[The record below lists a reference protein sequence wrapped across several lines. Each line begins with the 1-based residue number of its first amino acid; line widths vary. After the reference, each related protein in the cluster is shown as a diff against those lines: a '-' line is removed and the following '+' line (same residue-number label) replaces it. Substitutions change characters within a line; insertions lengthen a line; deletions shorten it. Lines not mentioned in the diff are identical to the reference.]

1 MKFKVTPRNV
11 VREVLFYT
19 VLIAVG
25 IFMALPFVWS
35 LLTSLKVDAE
45 IFSTSWIPTQLT
57 LEHYR
62 EVFRLI
68 PYGRYLLNSLVMAG
82 LGVITNLFL
91 GSLAGYSYARL
102 RFKFKN
108 VFFRTQVASMM
119 IPSIITMIPTYLILR
134 SLPLLGGNNILGQGG
149 YGILNT
155 IWAVVLP
162 WAVGSYAVFM
172 MRQFFLTLP
181 EELAEAARLDGCNEF
196 RIFWQIYLPLCK
208 PALATLAIFTF
219 QAGWNSFLWPM
230 IVLNDPEL
238 KTVQMGLQSFS
249 SNHATNYGPMMAAS
263 IIAMLPMVILFI
275 FAQRYF
281 TQGVAYEGGK

>member
-1 MKFKVTPRNV
+1 MSQRWTARRVI
-11 VREVLFYT
+11 REVIFYLL
-19 VLIAVG
+19 LIAVG

-35 LLTSLKVDAE
+35 LLTSLKVDSE
-45 IFSTSWIPTQLT
+45 IFSTSWIPTRLT
-57 LEHYR
+57 LAHYA
-62 EVFRLI
+62 EVFRLM
-68 PYGRYLLNSLVMAG
+68 PYGNYLLNSLVMAG

-108 VFFRTQVASMM
+108 VFFRSQVASMM

-134 SLPLLGGNNILGQGG
+134 SLPFLGGNNWLGQGG
-149 YGILNT
+149 YGLLNT
-155 IWAVVLP
+155 IWGVVLP

-181 EELAEAARLDGCNEF
+181 EEMAEAARLDGCSEF

-230 IVLNDPEL
+230 IVLNNENL
-238 KTVQMGLQSFS
+238 KTVQMGLQAFSF
-249 SNHATNYGPMMAAS
+249 NHTTNYGPMMAAS
-263 IIAMLPMVILFI
+263 IMAMLPMILIFI

-281 TQGVAYEGGK
+281 TQGVAFEGGK

>member
-1 MKFKVTPRNV
+1 MTYKVTPWKV
-11 VREVLFYT
+11 VREVIFYLL
-19 VLIAVG
+19 LIGVG

-35 LLTSLKVDAE
+35 LLTSLKVDSE

-57 LEHYR
+57 LEHYAD
-62 EVFRLI
+62 VFRLL
-68 PYGRYLLNSLVMAG
+68 PYGRYILNSLVIAG

-102 RFKFKN
+102 RFKHKN
-108 VFFRTQVASMM
+108 FLFQSQVASMM
-119 IPSIITMIPTYLILR
+119 IPSIITMIPTFLILR
-134 SLPLLGGNNILGQGG
+134 SFPLLGGNNVLGQGG
-149 YGILNT
+149 YGLLNT
-155 IWAVVLP
+155 IWGVVLP

-196 RIFWQIYLPLCK
+196 RIFWKIYLPLCK
-208 PALATLAIFTF
+208 PALATLGIFTF

-230 IVLNDPEL
+230 IVLNDPNL

-249 SNHATNYGPMMAAS
+249 SNHSTDYGPMMAAS
-263 IIAMLPMVILFI
+263 IMAMLPMIILFI

-281 TQGVAYEGGK
+281 TQGVAFEGGK

>member
-1 MKFKVTPRNV
+1 MSRRWTVWNVT
-11 VREVLFYT
+11 REVIFYLL
-19 VLIAVG
+19 LIAVG
-25 IFMALPFVWS
+25 AFMALPFLWS
-35 LLTSLKVDAE
+35 LLTSLKVDSE
-45 IFSTSWIPTQLT
+45 IFSTTWIPTQLT
-57 LEHYR
+57 LAHYA
-62 EVFRLI
+62 EVFRLM

-108 VFFRTQVASMM
+108 VFFRSQVASMM
-119 IPSIITMIPTYLILR
+119 VPSIVTMIPTYLILR

-149 YGILNT
+149 YGLLNT
-155 IWAVVLP
+155 IWGVVLP

-172 MRQFFLTLP
+172 MRQFFMTLP
-181 EELAEAARLDGCNEF
+181 EELAEAARLDGCSEF

-230 IVLNDPEL
+230 IVLNNENL
-238 KTVQMGLQSFS
+238 KTVQMGLQAFSF
-249 SNHATNYGPMMAAS
+249 NHTTNYGPMMAAS
-263 IIAMLPMVILFI
+263 IMAMLPMIVLFI

-281 TQGVAYEGGK
+281 TQGVAFEGGK

>member
-1 MKFKVTPRNV
+1 MTHKVTPWRV
-11 VREVLFYT
+11 TREVIFY
-19 VLIAVG
+19 LLLAGVG
-25 IFMALPFVWS
+25 VFMALPFVWS
-35 LLTSLKVDAE
+35 LLTSLKVDSE
-45 IFSTSWIPTQLT
+45 IFSTNWIPTHLT
-57 LEHYR
+57 FEHYI
-62 EVFRLI
+62 EVFRII
-68 PYGRYLLNSLVMAG
+68 PYGRYLLNSTVMAG
-82 LGVITNLFL
+82 LGVISNLFL

-108 VFFRTQVASMM
+108 VFFRSQVASMM

-134 SLPLLGGNNILGQGG
+134 SFPLLGGNNILGKGG
-149 YGILNT
+149 YGMLNS

-181 EELAEAARLDGCNEF
+181 EELAEAARLDGCSEF

-230 IVLNDPEL
+230 IVLNDPNL
-238 KTVQMGLQSFS
+238 KTVQMGLQVFS
-249 SNHATNYGPMMAAS
+249 YTHGTDYGPMMAAS
-263 IIAMLPMVILFI
+263 IIAMLPMILLFV

-281 TQGVAYEGGK
+281 TQGVAFEGGK

>member
-1 MKFKVTPRNV
+1 MTHKMTPWKII
-11 VREVLFYT
+11 RETIFYLLLT
-19 VLIAVG
+19 AVG
-25 IFMALPFVWS
+25 LFMALPFVWS
-35 LLTSLKVDAE
+35 LLTSLKVDSE
-45 IFSTSWIPTQLT
+45 IFSRSWLPTHIT
-57 LEHYR
+57 FAHYA
-62 EVFRLI
+62 EVFQII

-82 LGVITNLFL
+82 LGVVTNLFL
-91 GSLAGYSYARL
+91 GALAGYCYARL
-102 RFKFKN
+102 RFRFKTG
-108 VFFRTQVASMM
+108 FFRMQVASMM

-134 SLPLLGGNNILGQGG
+134 SIPLAGGNNLLGQGG
-149 YGILNT
+149 YGLLNT

-181 EELAEAARLDGCNEF
+181 EEMAEAARLDGCSEF

-230 IVLNDPEL
+230 IVLNDPNL
-238 KTVQMGLQSFS
+238 KTVQMGLQVFS
-249 SNHATNYGPMMAAS
+249 YTHSTNYGPLMAAS

-281 TQGVAYEGGK
+281 TQTVSFEGGK

>member
-1 MKFKVTPRNV
+1 MRRKITSFIVI
-11 VREVLFYT
+11 RETVFYALLT
-19 VLIAVG
+19 AVG
-25 IFMALPFVWS
+25 VFMALPFVWS
-35 LLTSLKVDAE
+35 LLTSFKVDTE
-45 IFSTSWIPTQLT
+45 IFSTNWIPTKFT
-57 LEHYR
+57 LEHYA

-68 PYGRYLLNSLVMAG
+68 PYGRYILNSLVMAG

-108 VFFRTQVASMM
+108 IFFRSQVASMM
-119 IPSIITMIPTYLILR
+119 IPSVITMIPTYLILR

-149 YGILNT
+149 YGLLNT

-172 MRQFFLTLP
+172 MRQFFMTLP
-181 EELAEAARLDGCNEF
+181 EELAEAARMDGCSEF

-230 IVLNDPEL
+230 IVLNDPNL
-238 KTVQMGLQSFS
+238 KTVQMGLQTFSF
-249 SNHATNYGPMMAAS
+249 NHSTNYGPMMAAS
-263 IIAMLPMVILFI
+263 IMAMLPMIILFV

-281 TQGVAYEGGK
+281 TQGIAFEGSK